1 MSWLTSVS
9 AGSPSSKRNLIKEES
24 DDRAVCKVTHSSEV
38 CSTLSLKTED
48 KLFHCGVSAC
58 QERCLLPL
66 GRR

>member
-9 AGSPSSKRNLIKEES
+9 ADSPSSKGDLIKEES
-24 DDRAVCKVTHSSEV
+24 DDGAVCKVTHSSEL

-48 KLFHCGVSAC
+48 RLFHCGVSAC
-58 QERCLLPL
+58 RERCLLPL